1 MISSISL
8 QGPLLHEELAGVEPG
23 AKEGDP
29 GAEEGE
35 PGADLGPYAGVGV
48 ETGAEVEGDTVDCLG
63 GRPPFLTMK
72 EDRNIITTR
81 LQTGS
86 GE

>member
-8 QGPLLHEELAGVEPG
+8 QGPLLHEDLAGVE
-23 AKEGDP
+23 P

-35 PGADLGPYAGVGV
+35 PGADLGPYAGVGL
-48 ETGAEVEGDTVDCLG
+48 ETGAGIEGDTVDCLG

-81 LQTGS
+81 LQRGS
-86 GE
+86 GK